1 VTVALAK
8 LRWLAWNRIMN
19 HRPRLCLL
27 LLSVVILVTTGC
39 SPARLAE
46 ASRVLADIDAGAGP
60 SSLKEQTPPPV
71 RRTIRYSVAGRKRTG
86 DLYVPGNGALAA
98 MVLVPGVTRE
108 GKDDA
113 RLVAFANTLVRARFE
128 VLVPDLPNLRDLKVS
143 PADARALADASVYL
157 DGRGSSRRR
166 TGMTAISYAV
176 GPAVAAL
183 FEAGMEGRIDFLVA
197 IGGYYDIDAVITFF
211 TTGYYRIG
219 PQDTWRYRRPN
230 AYGKWV
236 FVRSNADRL
245 RDPDDRALLRIIADR
260 KLTDPG
266 ADIAELSA
274 RLGPEGRSVFALLAN
289 REPDRVPAF
298 VAALPAGV
306 VEDTV
311 VLDLK
316 RRDLASL
323 KVRFLLVHGRDDP
336 IIPETESQRLGE
348 ALQHSALFLVDS
360 LDHVDPKPAGFV
372 DKFKLLQAIY
382 ALLELRDGGPEK
394 G

>member
-1 VTVALAK
+1 
-8 LRWLAWNRIMN
+8 MN
-19 HRPRLCLL
+19 HRSGLWLL
-27 LLSVVILVTTGC
+27 LIPAVMLLTAGC

-71 RRTIRYSVAGRKRTG
+71 RRAVRYSVAGRERAG
-86 DLYVPGNGALAA
+86 DLYIPGNGALAA
-98 MVLVPGVTRE
+98 MVLVPGVARE

-113 RLVAFANTLVRARFE
+113 RLVAFANTLARARFE

-143 PADARALADASVYL
+143 PADARVLADASVFL

-176 GPAVAAL
+176 GPAVAGL
-183 FEAGMEGRIDFLVA
+183 FESGMEGRVDFLLA

-211 TTGYYRIG
+211 TTGYYRTG
-219 PQDTWRYRRPN
+219 PRDTWRYRRPN

-236 FVRSNADRL
+236 FVRSNADRMK
-245 RDPDDRALLRIIADR
+245 DGNDRALLKTIADR
-260 KLTDPG
+260 KLADPD
-266 ADIAELSA
+266 ADIAGLSA

-289 REPDRVPAF
+289 REPDRVPAL

-311 VLDLK
+311 ALDLK
-316 RRDLASL
+316 RRDLGSL
-323 KVRFLLVHGRDDP
+323 KVRFVLVHGRDDP
-336 IIPETESQRLGE
+336 IIPETESQRLGGV
-348 ALQHSALFLVDS
+348 LQNSDLFLVDS

-372 DKFKLLQAIY
+372 DKLRLLQAIH
-382 ALLELRDGGPEK
+382 AVLVLRDGGPLQAE
-394 G
+394 